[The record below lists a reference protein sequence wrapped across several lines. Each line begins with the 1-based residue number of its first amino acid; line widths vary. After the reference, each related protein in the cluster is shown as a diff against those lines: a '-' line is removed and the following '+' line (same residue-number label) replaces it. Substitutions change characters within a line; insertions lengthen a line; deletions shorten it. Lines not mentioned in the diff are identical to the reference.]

1 MDENTLQFE
10 EVTVKD
16 DSNPNGK
23 MFPNASIEV
32 TPKEIYIGSRFKVKW
47 KLVKELQIIEGKND
61 DDDDDND
68 NDDLI
73 GFELRCFISKNDNN
87 KKKSTD
93 YFQSILSRRNEN
105 ANDKEKEEEDEEG
118 GIRVFEVFFP
128 VTPPGSRDFVAAWD
142 EFRGTLKRFYDKELK
157 KRKKKQEREEKERQ
171 QQLEQKSKSSSYNP
185 RRRTYSKRKSKYDNF
200 LRKNKTNIENNAMTW
215 SDDED
220 NGNDPMDEVTNKNH
234 DEDGY
239 NNDDDQMMD
248 RFAPNKINNKATRKR
263 FEEGVEEVEDIWKGR
278 NDNNDK
284 NGQDDD
290 DGQNEDDDEDE
301 YEFND
306 DDGIGGDDDD
316 DDGDSFLN
324 TKDRDAIKKESI
336 KEELFK
342 NKIDRD
348 SEDDDDDEFIF
359 NEKDGPFVTTPASGT
374 QRIVSPTTTSM
385 KKSQKKQSIRIIQ
398 DEKNSDEEPTNQKQ
412 RYVSEKS
419 QTKNKM
425 SSFFQPKTNSK
436 TVVSNTS
443 TKNTTYSWVDKSS
456 KGVIID
462 STTTALTKQQPRSA
476 GKRRKPEDVNMDGNQ
491 DTNKSAEENI
501 MGNGM
506 VNSDHEDVESKNNKS
521 NRKRVSKIGLNNLF
535 SAQKRSRKQ
544 KAINVARPSMRTS
557 PKSIKTLDAENE
569 LSTVVGSTQDDI
581 SDYDNEVGRK
591 SSTISRY
598 MTEQNKTN
606 NLIVRNSERRVEDDD
621 PIEEVVS
628 SQSQSPLSPFSS
640 SKRTINGIKFPHYS
654 SGKRNKYGSRSAL
667 KALQF
672 ADTRGSTTSPRLLSK
687 PYDET
692 NGSSL
697 SQVKKRLNLDTSR
710 EEQPASNK
718 WRGLKNYGNSCYVN
732 SSLQQL
738 FSVPKFMESISKSKK
753 GHALVTT
760 LSNLWTSLMGRTD
773 NIGSA
778 PAALSRPVKEKIDQL
793 TDRFRG
799 SQQRDSH
806 EFLGELIDRIHDELS
821 GNEVNSNDNSNVM
834 SPIASDSCESGGKSS
849 QDAIVEP
856 VDEFFR
862 WNVEV
867 SLKCKSCG
875 YSRSKEEMYRYLSID
890 IGDGTFDLQDPNFI
904 KPRVDL
910 CLTSFFSAEDR
921 EINCEKCK
929 GGKIATQTMKVLS
942 KPKVMLLHLKRFF
955 MVERQTTDKDNSPSS
970 EIILK
975 KNKVPVE
982 LTTKLSIDNL
992 LANKPIGTSLSSKE
1006 YRLKSIVYH
1015 IGNTASSGHYTT
1027 DALRRD
1033 EGKDQWVS
1041 FDDGVTV
1048 EKSLDKVVET
1058 PKNQKTAYML
1068 MYSID

>member
-10 EVTVKD
+10 EVSVKD
-16 DSNPNGK
+16 GSDPNGK
-23 MFPNASIEV
+23 FFSNLSIEV
-32 TPKEIYIGSRFKVKW
+32 TPKEIYISSSFKIKW
-47 KLVKELQIIEGKND
+47 KLVKDLKFIDGKND
-61 DDDDDND
+61 D
-68 NDDLI
+68 NDDSI
-73 GFELRCFISKNDNN
+73 GFKLRCFNSKNGN
-87 KKKSTD
+87 KKKKNTD
-93 YFQSILSRRNEN
+93 YLQSIILSRRNES
-105 ANDKEKEEEDEEG
+105 ANDKEEGDDEEG
-118 GIRVFEVFFP
+118 GIRIFEVFSP

-157 KRKKKQEREEKERQ
+157 KRKKKQEREEYERQ
-171 QQLEQKSKSSSYNP
+171 QQLEQKNKSSSYKSG
-185 RRRTYSKRKSKYDNF
+185 RRTYSKRKSKYDNF
-200 LRKNKTNIENNAMTW
+200 LQKNKTNIENNAMAW

-220 NGNDPMDEVTNKNH
+220 NGNGNDPMDEVTNKNH
-234 DEDGY
+234 DEDGC
-239 NNDDDQMMD
+239 NDDDDQMMD
-248 RFAPNKINNKATRKR
+248 RFAPDKINNKATRKR
-263 FEEGVEEVEDIWKGR
+263 FEEGIEEVEDIWKGR
-278 NDNNDK
+278 NDNDN

-290 DGQNEDDDEDE
+290 DDDEGQNCDEDE

-306 DDGIGGDDDD
+306 DNDGIDEDDD
-316 DDGDSFLN
+316 DDGGDSILK
-324 TKDRDAIKKESI
+324 TKDREAIEKESTM
-336 KEELFK
+336 EELSNK
-342 NKIDRD
+342 KIDLD
-348 SEDDDDDEFIF
+348 SEDDDDEEFVF

-385 KKSQKKQSIRIIQ
+385 KRSQKKQPTRIIQ
-398 DEKNSDEEPTNQKQ
+398 DEKNNNEEQANRKQ
-412 RYVSEKS
+412 RNASNKS
-419 QTKNKM
+419 QTKKKL
-425 SSFFQPKTNSK
+425 SSFFQAKTSTK

-443 TKNTTYSWVDKSS
+443 TKSTTYLLVDKNN
-456 KGVIID
+456 KDNTIE
-462 STTTALTKQQPRSA
+462 STTTTLTKQQPRSA
-476 GKRRKPEDVNMDGNQ
+476 ETRRATEGEANI
-491 DTNKSAEENI
+491 SAEKNVI
-501 MGNGM
+501 GNGL
-506 VNSDHEDVESKNNKS
+506 VNFDHNDVETKKNKS
-521 NRKRVSKIGLNNLF
+521 NRKHVSKIGLNNLF

-544 KAINVARPSMRTS
+544 KATDVARPSKRIS
-557 PKSIKTLDAENE
+557 PKTINTLDSEDEPSAIF
-569 LSTVVGSTQDDI
+569 GSTQDDI
-581 SDYDNEVGRK
+581 ADDDDDVGRK

-598 MTEQNKTN
+598 MIEQSKNN

-628 SQSQSPLSPFSS
+628 SQSQSPQRLLSS
-640 SKRTINGIKFPHYS
+640 SKRTLNGMKKRIKH
-654 SGKRNKYGSRSAL
+654 GSHGAF

-672 ADTRGSTTSPRLLSK
+672 ADARCSITSPRLLSR

-697 SQVKKRLNLDTSR
+697 SQVRRRLDLDTSR
-710 EEQPASNK
+710 EEQSSSNK

-738 FSVPKFMESISKSKK
+738 FSVPKFMESISRNKE
-753 GHALVTT
+753 GHALVTI

-773 NIGSA
+773 NIGGA

-793 TDRFRG
+793 TDRFKG

-821 GNEVNSNDNSNVM
+821 GNEVNSNDNGNVM
-834 SPIASDSCESGGKSS
+834 SPIASDSGKSGRKLS

-890 IGDGTFDLQDPNFI
+890 IGDGNFDPRDPNFI
-904 KPRVDL
+904 KPRVDS
-910 CLTSFFSAEDR
+910 CLASFFSAEDR
-921 EINCEKCK
+921 EINCEKCQ

-955 MVERQTTDKDNSPSS
+955 MVEKQITDNDNSPSL
-970 EIILK
+970 EIVLK

-992 LANKPIGTSLSSKE
+992 LANKPIGTSLPSKE
-1006 YRLKSIVYH
+1006 YHLKSIVYH
-1015 IGNTASSGHYTT
+1015 IGNTSSSGHYTT

-1033 EGKDQWVS
+1033 DGKDQWVS

-1048 EKSLDKVVET
+1048 EKSLERVIQAT
-1058 PKNQKTAYML
+1058 KNQKTAYML
-1068 MYSID
+1068 MYSVD